1 MRTDAIERV
10 HRALEDIAAG
20 KMVVLVDDEGRENEG
35 DLVMAA
41 DMVTADAVNFMA
53 RYVRG
58 LICLSLESDRVE
70 ALGLPMMVDNNQTKA
85 GTAFTVS
92 IEARTGV
99 TTGISAAD
107 RARTIQVAVAKNA
120 RHGDVIS
127 PGHIFPLR
135 SVEGGVLRRTG
146 HTEGSVDLS
155 RMAGRTPAGVICEI
169 MNDDGTMAR
178 MGDLER
184 FCDTHKLRVLSIADL
199 IQYRLQTERLVR
211 QVSQRFVRLPP
222 SHHLWSARVYKTLA
236 PHSDDE
242 LLALTLGDIDA
253 SPTLVRVQMGSIL
266 GDVFGAA
273 HATRISAA
281 ESIRR
286 IEEEGRGVVL
296 YVPQYPDIAYD
307 LDHFAENVERP
318 EPRDLQHEIVLRNIG
333 FGSQVLKDLGVRKMR
348 VLTNRQSRIAAVDG
362 FELEVVEQVM
372 LNGAQ
377 AERVDVLGG
386 GDANNREPQ
395 EHADL
400 QDHVLVPRTTH

>member
-1 MRTDAIERV
+1 V

-20 KMVVLVDDEGRENEG
+20 KMVVLVDDERRENEG

-41 DMVTADAVNFMA
+41 DMVTPESINFMA
-53 RYVRG
+53 RHGRG

-70 ALGLPMMVDNNQTKA
+70 ALGLPMMVENNQTKT

-107 RARTIQVAVAKNA
+107 RARTIQVAVD
-120 RHGDVIS
+120 RHTRQGDLIS

-146 HTEGSVDLS
+146 HTEGSVDLA

-178 MGDLER
+178 MNDLER
-184 FCDTHKLRVLSIADL
+184 FCNEHKLRLLSIADL

-211 QVSQRFVRLPP
+211 QVSERRVRLPP
-222 SHHLWSARVYKTLA
+222 SGLLWNARVYQTLA
-236 PHSDDE
+236 PHRGDQM
-242 LLALTLGDIDA
+242 LALSLGEIDG
-253 SPTLVRVQMGSIL
+253 SPMLVRVQMGSTL
-266 GDVFGAA
+266 GDVFGA
-273 HATRISAA
+273 HHDTRISAT

-286 IEEEGRGVVL
+286 IEAEGRGVVL
-296 YVPQYPDIAYD
+296 FIPQRNEISQD
-307 LDHFAENVERP
+307 LDYYAEGALPP
-318 EPRDLQHEIVLRNIG
+318 EPTNLHHEVVLRDIG

-348 VLTNRQSRIAAVDG
+348 ILTNRPSRIAAVDG
-362 FELEVVEQVM
+362 FDLEVVEQVI
-372 LNGAQ
+372 LRAV
-377 AERVDVLGG
+377 E
-386 GDANNREPQ
+386 ESST
-395 EHADL
+395 EHLA
-400 QDHVLVPRTTH
+400 RITH

>member
-1 MRTDAIERV
+1 MRSDAIQRV

-20 KMVVLVDDEGRENEG
+20 KMVVLVDDERRENEG

-41 DMVTADAVNFMA
+41 DMVTPDAINFMA
-53 RYVRG
+53 KYGRG

-107 RARTIQVAVAKNA
+107 RARTIQVAVAKHA
-120 RHGDVIS
+120 RVGDVIS

-155 RMAGRTPAGVICEI
+155 RLAGRTPAGVICEI

-178 MGDLER
+178 MNDLEK
-184 FCDTHKLRVLSIADL
+184 FCAEHKLRLLSIADL
-199 IQYRLQTERLVR
+199 IAYRLQTERLVR
-211 QVSQRFVRLPP
+211 QVSNRSVRLPP
-222 SHHLWSARVYKTLA
+222 TNRVWNARVYQTLA
-236 PHSDDE
+236 PHSSDQM
-242 LLALTLGDIDA
+242 LALSLGEIDG
-253 SPTLVRVQMGSIL
+253 SPMLVRVQMGSTL

-273 HATRISAA
+273 HDTRISAMEA
-281 ESIRR
+281 IRR
-286 IEEEGRGVVL
+286 IEDEGRGVL
-296 YVPQYPDIAYD
+296 LFIPQRSDIAHD
-307 LDHFAENVERP
+307 IDHSAEGVARP
-318 EPRDLQHEIVLRNIG
+318 EPIDLDHEIVLRDIG

-348 VLTNRQSRIAAVDG
+348 VLTNRPSRIAAVDG
-362 FELEVVEQVM
+362 FDLEVVEQVIM
-372 LNGAQ
+372 RAVEDHSGEQ
-377 AERVDVLGG
+377 VL
-386 GDANNREPQ
+386 
-395 EHADL
+395 
-400 QDHVLVPRTTH
+400 RTTH

>member
-20 KMVVLVDDEGRENEG
+20 KMVVLVDDERRENEG

-41 DMVTADAVNFMA
+41 DMVTPEAINFMA
-53 RYVRG
+53 KHGRG
-58 LICLSLESDRVE
+58 LICLSLEQDRVD
-70 ALGLPMMVDNNQTKA
+70 ALGLSMMVDNNQTKA

-107 RARTIQVAVAKNA
+107 RARTIQVAVARNA

-127 PGHIFPLR
+127 PGHVFPLR

-155 RMAGRTPAGVICEI
+155 RMSGRTPAGVICEI

-184 FCDTHKLRVLSIADL
+184 FCETHGLRLLSIADL
-199 IQYRLQTERLVR
+199 IQYRLQTERLVH
-211 QVSQRFVRLPP
+211 QVSVRHVRLPP
-222 SHHLWSARVYKTLA
+222 SDRRWCARVYNTLA
-236 PHSDDE
+236 PHQDQ
-242 LLALTLGDIDA
+242 LLALTLGDIDG
-253 SPTLVRVQMGSIL
+253 SPTLVRVQMGSML
-266 GDVFGAA
+266 GDVFNAP
-273 HATRISAA
+273 HPTRISAA
-281 ESIRR
+281 EAARR
-286 IEEEGRGVVL
+286 IEEEGRGVIL
-296 YVPQYPDIAYD
+296 YVPMRSDIAYD

-318 EPRDLQHEIVLRNIG
+318 EPRELEHEIVLREIG

-348 VLTNRQSRIAAVDG
+348 LLTNRQSRIAAVDG
-362 FELEVVEQVM
+362 FELEVVEQV
-372 LNGAQ
+372 LLRSFEDPLGDLAQ
-377 AERVDVLGG
+377 
-386 GDANNREPQ
+386 
-395 EHADL
+395 
-400 QDHVLVPRTTH
+400 RTTH

>member
-20 KMVVLVDDEGRENEG
+20 KMVVLVDDERRENEG

-41 DMVTADAVNFMA
+41 DLVTPEAVNSMA
-53 RYVRG
+53 KYGRG

-107 RARTIQVAVAKNA
+107 RARTIQVAVAKHTRA
-120 RHGDVIS
+120 CDIIS
-127 PGHIFPLR
+127 PGHVFPLR

-146 HTEGSVDLS
+146 HTEGSVDLA

-178 MGDLER
+178 MNDLDK
-184 FCDTHKLRVLSIADL
+184 FCDEHGLRLLSIADL

-211 QVSQRFVRLPP
+211 QISERYVRLPP
-222 SHHLWSARVYKTLA
+222 GNRRWCARVYQTLT
-236 PHSDDE
+236 PHSEDQ
-242 LLALTLGDIDA
+242 LLALTLGEIDA

-266 GDVFGAA
+266 GDVFTAS
-273 HATRISAA
+273 HATRINAA
-281 ESIRR
+281 EAVRR
-286 IEEEGRGVVL
+286 IEEEGRGVLL
-296 YVPQYPDIAYD
+296 YVPQRPDIAYD

-333 FGSQVLKDLGVRKMR
+333 FGSQVLKDIGVRKMR

-362 FELEVVEQVM
+362 FELEVVEQV
-372 LNGAQ
+372 LL
-377 AERVDVLGG
+377 RSVDEISS
-386 GDANNREPQ
+386 DALR
-395 EHADL
+395 AA
-400 QDHVLVPRTTH
+400 RTTH